1 MLTFD
6 VDAMSNYHNYA
17 VMACAMSKSIHG
29 FRLGFSIRLSTH
41 NNSFLLVTRKSRELS
56 SVAANLAA
64 EDTKVVTERLA
75 KRLAEFEMSTKA
87 ELGTLR
93 QKLQAFFEHR
103 YKYDVR
109 NNWEAVIAP
118 REDGS
123 GNVSSIAFPRTIIW
137 TDYMLLVD
145 RPPDKFTHLPMS
157 ARAFGSCRVS
167 LPKAFR
173 TRFSRKS
180 TFCTM

>member
-1 MLTFD
+1 MRHVEEYSWVSPWLLDKT
-6 VDAMSNYHNYA
+6 VDPQQLVPLGDPQKPRIVVGHN
-17 VMACAMSKSIHG
+17 
-29 FRLGFSIRLSTH
+29 
-41 NNSFLLVTRKSRELS
+41 
-56 SVAANLAA
+56 VAANLAA

-145 RPPDKFTHLPMS
+145 RHPDKFTHLPMS